1 MYDVESQVVGLSLKL
16 KSHIPKWGNE
26 PHVVME
32 RGGKVRGKSLNFH
45 QYAPQTV
52 RVVVR
57 YTLGKIKVQFEK
69 SVISNDSDAQF
80 YQNAMINQGQPA
92 ISNLSHASSNI

>member
-1 MYDVESQVVGLSLKL
+1 MADKFWVGKWCCIITYMYAICQQDVDMMLRAKVVVGLSYKL

-45 QYAPQTV
+45 
-52 RVVVR
+52 
-57 YTLGKIKVQFEK
+57 
-69 SVISNDSDAQF
+69 
-80 YQNAMINQGQPA
+80 
-92 ISNLSHASSNI
+92 

>member
-1 MYDVESQVVGLSLKL
+1 MLQQCGFNRKWLTSFELESDVVLLLICTYAICQQDVDMMLRAKVVVGLSYKL

-45 QYAPQTV
+45 
-52 RVVVR
+52 
-57 YTLGKIKVQFEK
+57 
-69 SVISNDSDAQF
+69 
-80 YQNAMINQGQPA
+80 
-92 ISNLSHASSNI
+92 

>member
-1 MYDVESQVVGLSLKL
+1 METMPTEPLYMYAICQQDVDMMLRAKVVVGLSYKL

-45 QYAPQTV
+45 
-52 RVVVR
+52 
-57 YTLGKIKVQFEK
+57 
-69 SVISNDSDAQF
+69 
-80 YQNAMINQGQPA
+80 
-92 ISNLSHASSNI
+92 

>member
-52 RVVVR
+52 RMVVR
-57 YTLGKIKVQFEK
+57 YTLDKFIDVKFEK
-69 SVISNDSDAQF
+69 SIFQTKAVEELGTI
-80 YQNAMINQGQPA
+80 
-92 ISNLSHASSNI
+92 